1 MTDTVHA
8 TGDKKGPLRVLHLED
23 SIPDHLLTC
32 NALER
37 SGLVFEIERVDTLHE
52 YCLKVTGGRFDVV
65 LADYHLPSFNA
76 LDAWQSTPKAFRGA
90 FILLSGAI
98 GESAAVEAILR
109 GVSDY
114 VHKDELYKLSRVI
127 QRSLEVQR
135 IAQEKAATDLE
146 LLDSKKRLAQFANH
160 LQESIEEERTAIA
173 REIHDDIG
181 GSLAAVKLDL
191 AWISRRARDEGIQR
205 HIETA
210 SEMLQHALGA
220 SQRIMH
226 NLRPAILDQGLVP
239 ATQWLAES
247 FERRTGI
254 RTLVVTNQSTQPLSK
269 DIQLAAYR
277 TVQEALTNTSKYS
290 ECRNLKL
297 EISDFDGVL
306 TVEVADDGNGFH
318 FEDRKKNNAF
328 GLRGLEERAKSVGG
342 WLDVITE
349 QGKGTTL
356 LLTVPLTS
364 GKAKSGGE
372 HGLD

>member
-1 MTDTVHA
+1 
-8 TGDKKGPLRVLHLED
+8 
-23 SIPDHLLTC
+23 
-32 NALER
+32 
-37 SGLVFEIERVDTLHE
+37 
-52 YCLKVTGGRFDVV
+52 
-65 LADYHLPSFNA
+65 
-76 LDAWQSTPKAFRGA
+76 
-90 FILLSGAI
+90 
-98 GESAAVEAILR
+98 
-109 GVSDY
+109 
-114 VHKDELYKLSRVI
+114 
-127 QRSLEVQR
+127 
-135 IAQEKAATDLE
+135 
-146 LLDSKKRLAQFANH
+146 
-160 LQESIEEERTAIA
+160 
-173 REIHDDIG
+173 
-181 GSLAAVKLDL
+181 
-191 AWISRRARDEGIQR
+191 
-205 HIETA
+205 
-210 SEMLQHALGA
+210 
-220 SQRIMH
+220 MH

-269 DIQLAAYR
+269 DIQLTAYR

-306 TVEVADDGNGFH
+306 TVEVADDGKGFRL
-318 FEDRKKNNAF
+318 EDRKKSNAF